1 MEIYERI
8 RELRRELKMSQ
19 SDFGLR
25 LGVNRDVINNIENNR
40 LARPD
45 QKLSLVKLMCKEFG
59 VNEQW
64 LLTGEG
70 EPFPKKTRKEEIAE
84 FIGSLSDDDTFKTNL
99 IAVLA
104 KLSPEKWKVL
114 EEVAQKIVAPSQ
126 FEEGDSAQ
134 DTASGVA
141 AAEAEYIKNVSENAR
156 RQGAPASSSTEEG
169 SEGETA

>member
-1 MEIYERI
+1 MTVGERLKH
-8 RELRRELKMSQ
+8 LRKDLLDITLERFGDRIGLKKSTL
-19 SDFGLR
+19 S
-25 LGVNRDVINNIENNR
+25 NIENGNTN
-40 LARPD
+40 LAD
-45 QKLSLVKLMCKEFG
+45 QARRSICREFG

-84 FIGSLSDDDTFKTNL
+84 FIDSLSDDDTFKTNL

-126 FEEGDSAQ
+126 SEEGDSAQ
-134 DTASGVA
+134 GTASDVA

-156 RQGAPASSSTEEG
+156 RQAAPASSSTEEG

>member
-1 MEIYERI
+1 MTVGER
-8 RELRRELKMSQ
+8 LRYLRKDLLKMTLDS
-19 SDFGLR
+19 FGNEIGLKKSA
-25 LGVNRDVINNIENNR
+25 LSHIETGAAN
-40 LARPD
+40 LTD
-45 QKLSLVKLMCKEFG
+45 QTRRSICREFG

-84 FIGSLSDDDTFKTNL
+84 FIDSLSDDDTFKTNL